1 MYQVS
6 LIIRYLKKS
15 YIGVLLIIVFLLVK
29 VVCDLALPY
38 YTSTIVNVGIQQG
51 GIESVIP
58 SYVSIEGYETL
69 SQTLPK
75 SEAETIKNSYT
86 LTDSFYTLTKKDQN
100 LESIFL
106 SYFSKVDQDADEKKQ
121 YLSAIIGVTQEY
133 EKAGIDVLEIQQR
146 YILSQG
152 MVMVGISLLSALFSI
167 LVSFFASRTAA
178 STGRHLRGEVF
189 SKVLTFHQ
197 NEIDH
202 FSTAS
207 LITRSTNDVQ
217 QIQQSLVMILR
228 IVFFAPLMAIGGII
242 RVLATNNSMTWII
255 ALAVGLIFIVVIT
268 MFRLVM
274 PKFTL
279 LQNLVDNINSLV
291 RETLK
296 GLSVIRAFSNQ
307 AHEKK
312 RFNDA
317 NEKLTSTSL
326 FVNRSMSAMMPIMM
340 LIMNLTGIL
349 IVWVGGIHISQG
361 DMQVG
366 DMMAFIQYSMIIIMS
381 FLMITMLS
389 IIIPRSTVSAKRI
402 EEVLNTNPSIVN
414 AKELHLLAKSDT
426 RTIELRNVSFTY
438 PKADTEA
445 IKNISFVCNPGT
457 ITAIIGSTGSGKSTI
472 LQLLPRFIDPTMG
485 SVLIDGIDTKTIS
498 LHELRENIGYVSQV
512 GNLFKGTIKSNIGF
526 GEKEISDEDI
536 KEAAVIAQAHDFIL
550 EKESGYESNI
560 TLSGTNVSGGQ
571 RQRIS
576 IARAIATKAP
586 ILLFDD
592 SFSALDFRTEVSLRK
607 ELRNKI
613 TDSTII
619 IVGQR
624 ISSIMHSDTII
635 VLDEGKMVGIGTHK
649 ELMKT
654 CEVYQQISRSQLSPE
669 ELKTYE

>member
-1 MYQVS
+1 MS
-6 LIIRYLKKS
+6 LILRYLKKS
-15 YIGVLLIIVFLLVK
+15 YIGVLLILIFLIIK
-29 VVCDLALPY
+29 VVCDLALPF
-38 YTSTIVNVGIQQG
+38 YTSTIVNIGIQQG

-58 SYVSIEGYETL
+58 TYLSKEGYEEITSL
-69 SQTLPK
+69 VSHEE
-75 SEAETIKNSYT
+75 EALLRESYT
-86 LTDSFYTLTKKDQN
+86 YTAPYYTVTKTDKN

-106 SYFSKVDQDADEKKQ
+106 PYFSTLESTAEGKKQ
-121 YLSAIIGVTQEY
+121 YLSAILGITQEY
-133 EKAGIDVLEIQQR
+133 ERAGIDVVAIQQR

-152 MVMVGISLLSALFSI
+152 MRMVGISLLSALFSI
-167 LVSFFASRTAA
+167 LVSFVASRTAA
-178 STGRHLRGEVF
+178 NTGRHLRSEIF
-189 SKVLTFHQ
+189 TKVLTFHQ

-255 ALAVGLIFIVVIT
+255 ALAVSLIFVVVII

-274 PKFTL
+274 PKFTI
-279 LQNLVDNINSLV
+279 LQNLVDKVNSLV

-307 AHEKK
+307 DYEKK
-312 RFNDA
+312 RFKEANDQ
-317 NEKLTSTSL
+317 LTATSL
-326 FVNRSMSAMMPIMM
+326 FVNRAMSAMMPFMM

-349 IVWVGGIHISQG
+349 IVWIGGIHISNG

-389 IIIPRSTVSAKRI
+389 IVIPRSTVSAKRI
-402 EEVLNTNPSIVN
+402 DEVLHTQPTITDG
-414 AKELHLLAKSDT
+414 KESQKLPINVL
-426 RTIELRNVSFTY
+426 RTIEFNNVSFSY

-445 IKNISFVCNPGT
+445 IKNISFVATPGT

-472 LQLLPRFIDPTMG
+472 LQLLPRFIDPTKG
-485 SVLIDGIDTKTIS
+485 SISIDGVDIKS
-498 LHELRENIGYVSQV
+498 LNLSELRKNIGLVSQH
-512 GNLFKGTIKSNIGF
+512 GNLFKGTIRSNIGF
-526 GEKEISDEDI
+526 GDRQLSDEAI
-536 KEAAVIAQAHDFIL
+536 QEAATIAQADEFIN
-550 EKESGYESNI
+550 EKTGAFDSEI
-560 TLSGTNVSGGQ
+560 TTLGANVSGGQ
-571 RQRIS
+571 RQRLS
-576 IARAIATKAP
+576 IARAIASKPP

-607 ELRNKI
+607 ALRENI
-613 TDSTII
+613 TNSTII

-635 VLDEGKMVGIGTHK
+635 VLDEGQIVGMGTHK
-649 ELMKT
+649 ELMKN
-654 CEVYQQISRSQLSPE
+654 CSVYQQISRSQLSDQ
-669 ELKTYE
+669 ELQSYE

>member
-1 MYQVS
+1 M
-6 LIIRYLKKS
+6 
-15 YIGVLLIIVFLLVK
+15 
-29 VVCDLALPY
+29 
-38 YTSTIVNVGIQQG
+38 
-51 GIESVIP
+51 IP

-307 AHEKK
+307 DHEKK

>member
-1 MYQVS
+1 MS

-58 SYVSIEGYETL
+58 SYLSIEGYETL
-69 SQTLPK
+69 SHTLSK
-75 SEAETIKNSYT
+75 SEVETIKNSYT
-86 LTDSFYTLTKKDQN
+86 LTDSYYTLTKKDQN

-106 SYFSKVDQDADEKKQ
+106 SFFSKVDQNADKKKQ
-121 YLSAIIGVTQEY
+121 YLSAIMGVTQEY
-133 EKAGIDVLEIQQR
+133 EKAGIDVLAIQQR

-152 MVMVGISLLSALFSI
+152 MVMVGISLLSAFFSI

-242 RVLATNNSMTWII
+242 RVLATNTSMTWII

-279 LQNLVDNINSLV
+279 LQTLVDNINSLV

-307 AHEKK
+307 DHEKK

-402 EEVLNTNPSIVN
+402 EEVLNTNPSIVD
-414 AKELHLLAKSDT
+414 AKELNFLAKSDT

-445 IKNISFVCNPGT
+445 IKNISFTSKPGT

-526 GEKEISDEDI
+526 GEKEIDDEDI

-550 EKESGYESNI
+550 EKDNGYESNI